1 MTFFQE
7 IKEALIK
14 GEDFNNESADWAT
27 QNCGFG
33 ALIIWI
39 GDTPFF
45 YKNFTSYA
53 KRIKQLINRGY

>member
-27 QNCGFG
+27 QNCG
-33 ALIIWI
+33 LV
-39 GDTPFF
+39 TLLFF
-45 YKNFTSYA
+45 TKILLLMLKELNS
-53 KRIKQLINRGY
+53 